1 MQRESWE
8 RIGCWNWKLWF
19 DQFQL
24 FPLWKQFCLLV
35 KQIELTYLIFKTLYW
50 NCGIEQIEIPVF
62 ILQLK
67 QIRRSWCYEMDF
79 TDPGQIT
86 MFLQWKFVFSMRQV
100 NCVGENKAI
109 DNIVALSTSQNQLM
123 DVAGENIV
131 VMNNDLTLS
140 VRLSFLRTHVPITVA
155 FFVFVIPLI
164 KQ

>member
-1 MQRESWE
+1 
-8 RIGCWNWKLWF
+8 
-19 DQFQL
+19 
-24 FPLWKQFCLLV
+24 
-35 KQIELTYLIFKTLYW
+35 
-50 NCGIEQIEIPVF
+50 
-62 ILQLK
+62 
-67 QIRRSWCYEMDF
+67 
-79 TDPGQIT
+79 
-86 MFLQWKFVFSMRQV
+86 MRQV